1 MKKRIE
7 RVAVVGAG
15 VMGAAIAAHLVN
27 ARFSVCLLDVPPSNP
42 AGAKESGEGPA
53 SGPQFRQRLV
63 QQGLGRAERTRPPAF
78 FLPEYSRRIQLGN
91 LQDHRSWLGEV
102 DWILEAVSED
112 FDVKARLLED
122 LDRIRRPG
130 SIVSSNTSG
139 ISVKRL
145 AEGRSDDFRRHW
157 LGTHF
162 FNPPRYLKLLE
173 LIPTPETL
181 ESVLE
186 TVRHLGHYRLGKGI
200 VIAKDTP
207 NFVAN
212 RVGAFAL
219 QQLLR
224 LVLAEGYGIDEV
236 DLLTGRLIGR
246 PKSATFRTL
255 DIVGLDTFARVTANL
270 LENAPGDE
278 HRQLFR
284 IPDVIRRLIEQ
295 DRLGAKSGQG
305 FYRKSRSGE
314 ILVLD
319 PESLEYR
326 SRRKAEHPSLA
337 EAKAIPDLAER
348 LRALIRSGDRAGRL
362 VWKALSGEMVY
373 AANRI
378 PEISDDIVTIDN
390 AMKWGFNWELGPFET
405 WDALGVEA
413 VAARLE
419 SEGRTVPELA
429 RRVLEIPG
437 KRFYRRSRGTVS
449 YFDRPSRD
457 YLPVGVPEGMV
468 LLASLGERKGRVVR
482 KSPRTRLIDLGD
494 GVLCLEFQAKMNTIG
509 DDTLQMMR
517 EALQVVRSDF
527 AGMVIGNQGADFSAG
542 ADLVEILRKARE
554 RKWKEIDRMIRL
566 FQSANMEIKY
576 SPCPVVVAPFGL
588 TLGGGCEIALHAS
601 AVQASAETYMGLVE
615 LGVGLIPAAGGTKE
629 MVLRSLERSGPGQEL
644 FPWLRTSFETI
655 ARAKVS
661 GSGLEARSLGFL
673 RPGDAITMNS
683 DHLIADAKKKV
694 LTLVRQGFQ
703 KPDPP
708 LAVPAL
714 GRPAL
719 STLKIGMHQLLRGA
733 YISPYDYHMG
743 SKLAHI
749 LCGGDCSSP
758 SSVNEQHFL
767 DLERETFLSVCGE
780 RKSQDR
786 IQYMLQRGKPLR
798 N

>member
-1 MKKRIE
+1 MKQRIE
-7 RVAVVGAG
+7 RVGVVGAG

-27 ARFSVCLLDVPPSNP
+27 ARFSVCLLDIPPSEP
-42 AGAKESGEGPA
+42 PPEEQTGEWSA
-53 SGPQFRQRLV
+53 SDPQFRQRLV
-63 QQGLGRAERTRPPAF
+63 QQGLRSAERAKPPAF

-91 LQDHRSWLGEV
+91 LQDHQSWLGEV
-102 DWILEAVSED
+102 DWIIEAVSED
-112 FDVKARLLED
+112 FDIKARLLKD

-139 ISVKRL
+139 ISITRL
-145 AEGRSDDFRRHW
+145 AEGLSDDFRRHW

-181 ESVLE
+181 DTVVE
-186 TVRHLGHYRLGKGI
+186 TVSHLGHFRLGKGI

-212 RVGAFAL
+212 RVGAFTL

-224 LVLAEGYGIDEV
+224 MVLEEDYGVDEI

-255 DIVGLDTFARVTANL
+255 DIVGLDTFARVTDNL
-270 LENAPGDE
+270 FANAPGDE
-278 HRQLFR
+278 HHQLFE
-284 IPDVIRRLIEQ
+284 IPEVIRRMIE
-295 DRLGAKSGQG
+295 RNWLGAKSGRG
-305 FYRKSRSGE
+305 FYRKLPSGE
-314 ILVLD
+314 ILALD
-319 PESLEYR
+319 LKSLEYR
-326 SRRKAEHPSLA
+326 SRRKAEYPSLA
-337 EAKAIPDLAER
+337 VAKAIPDTSER
-348 LRALIRSGDRAGRL
+348 LRALIRSEDPAGQL

-390 AMKWGFNWELGPFET
+390 AMKWGFNWEMGPFET
-405 WDALGVEA
+405 WDALGVET

-419 SEGRTVPELA
+419 SEGRRVPEVA
-429 RRVLEIPG
+429 RMVLETPG
-437 KRFYRRSRGTVS
+437 KCFYRRRGIVS

-457 YLPVGVPEGMV
+457 YLPLGVPKGMV
-468 LLASLGERKGRVVR
+468 LLSSLREQKGRVVR
-482 KSPRTRLIDLGD
+482 KSPRASLIDLGD
-494 GVLCLEFQAKMNTIG
+494 GVLCLEFHSKMNTIG
-509 DDTLQMMR
+509 DDTLQMIR
-517 EALQVVRSDF
+517 EALQLVRSDF
-527 AGMVIGNQGADFSAG
+527 AGMVIGSQGANFSAG
-542 ADLVEILRKARE
+542 ADLVQILRKARE
-554 RKWKEIDRMIRL
+554 RNWKEIDSMIRL
-566 FQSANMEIKY
+566 FQTANMEIKY
-576 SPCPVVVAPFGL
+576 SHCPVVVAPFGL

-629 MVLRSLERSGPGQEL
+629 MVLRSLERSRPDREL
-644 FPWLRTSFETI
+644 FPCLRTSFETI
-655 ARAKVS
+655 AEAKVS
-661 GSGLEARSLGFL
+661 RSGPEARSLGFI
-673 RPGDAITMNS
+673 RPGDAITMNP
-683 DHLIADAKKKV
+683 DRLIADAKRRV
-694 LTLVRQGFQ
+694 VSLVQQGFQ

-733 YISPYDYHMG
+733 YISRYDVHLG

-758 SSVNEQHFL
+758 RNVKEQHFL
-767 DLERETFLSVCGE
+767 DLERETFLSLCGE

-786 IQYMLQRGKPLR
+786 VHHMLQRGKPLR

>member
-1 MKKRIE
+1 MKKSIE
-7 RVAVVGAG
+7 RVGVVGAG

-27 ARFSVCLLDVPPSNP
+27 ARFSVCLLDIPPSDP
-42 AGAKESGEGPA
+42 TPGEESGEGPA
-53 SGPQFRQRLV
+53 SDPHFRQRLV
-63 QQGLGRAERTRPPAF
+63 QQGLRRLKRTKPPAF
-78 FLPEYSRRIQLGN
+78 FLPEHSRRIRPGN

-102 DWILEAVSED
+102 DWIIEAVSED
-112 FDVKARLLED
+112 FDVKARLLKD

-139 ISVKRL
+139 ISVNRL
-145 AEGRSDDFRRHW
+145 AEGLSDDFRQHW

-181 ESVLE
+181 DAVVE
-186 TVRHLGHYRLGKGI
+186 TVIHLGHYRLGKGI
-200 VIAKDTP
+200 VVAKDTP

-212 RVGAFAL
+212 RIGAFTL

-224 LVLAEGYGIDEV
+224 MVLEEGYGIDEV
-236 DLLTGRLIGR
+236 DDLTGRLIGR

-255 DIVGLDTFARVTANL
+255 DMVGLDTFARVTANL
-270 LENAPGDE
+270 FENATGDE
-278 HRQLFR
+278 HHQLFR
-284 IPDVIRRLIEQ
+284 IPEVIRQLIEHN
-295 DRLGAKSGQG
+295 RLGAKSGQG
-305 FYRKSRSGE
+305 FYRKSPGGE

-319 PESLEYR
+319 PASLEYR
-326 SRRKAEHPSLA
+326 SRRKAEYPSLA
-337 EAKAIPDLAER
+337 DARAVPDIAER
-348 LRALIRSGDRAGRL
+348 LKALIRSDDRAGQL
-362 VWKALSGEMVY
+362 VWRTLSGEMVY

-390 AMKWGFNWELGPFET
+390 ATKWGFNWELGPFET

-419 SEGRTVPELA
+419 SEGRSVPELA
-429 RRVLEIPG
+429 RMVLETPG
-437 KRFYRRSRGTVS
+437 KSFYRRRRGIVS

-457 YLPVGVPEGMV
+457 YRRLDVPDGVV
-468 LLASLGERKGRVVR
+468 LLSSLRERKGGVVR
-482 KSPRTRLIDLGD
+482 KSPRASLIDLGD
-494 GVLCLEFQAKMNTIG
+494 GVLCLEFHAKMNTIG
-509 DDTLQMMR
+509 DDTLQMIR

-527 AGMVIGNQGADFSAG
+527 AGMVIGNQGDNFSAG
-542 ADLVEILRKARE
+542 ADLVQILRKARE
-554 RKWKEIDRMIRL
+554 GKWKEIDSMIRL
-566 FQSANMEIKY
+566 FQTANMEIKY

-588 TLGGGCEIALHAS
+588 TLGGGCEVALHAS

-629 MVLRSLERSGPGQEL
+629 MVLRSLERSGSGQEL
-644 FPWLRTSFETI
+644 FPCLRTSFETI

-661 GSGLEARSLGFL
+661 GSALEARSLGFI
-673 RPGDAITMNS
+673 RSRDAISMNP
-683 DHLIADAKKKV
+683 DRLIADAKGKV
-694 LTLVRQGFQ
+694 RTLVRQGFQ

-708 LAVPAL
+708 QSVPAL

-719 STLKIGMHQLLRGA
+719 AILKIGMHQLLRGG
-733 YISPYDYHMG
+733 YISPYDFHMG

-749 LCGGDCSSP
+749 LCGGDCNSP
-758 SSVNEQHFL
+758 KKVNEQHFL
-767 DLERETFLSVCGE
+767 DLEREAFLSVSGE
-780 RKSQDR
+780 RRSQDR
-786 IQYMLQRGKPLR
+786 IQYMLQRGRPLR